1 MAELEVK
8 YFDPRRSGSYAG
20 LDKFYK
26 SEPGASRKRLKQC

>member
-8 YFDPRRSGSYAG
+8 DFDPCRPGSYAG
-20 LDKFYK
+20 LDKFYR